1 MSELIT
7 ADSTKEEIAN
17 YFQKNFN
24 ILEETKNN
32 LIKEDISGDIL
43 LDITDKEFKSLLGI
57 KPGHL
62 IKIKNF
68 LKNQKEKFILVK
80 EIKEKITIKS
90 SVKEVESFL
99 KRCLNFS
106 GNSNTLDGKKL
117 IELNEEEMAKYGFN
131 LGQKKKLINYIKYFK
146 TLPVEEE
153 NDSENEDIIINKN
166 SSNEEVSIF
175 LRKKSNLSQE
185 IVDDLGFDGEC
196 LLLLEEED
204 IDGLEELNDE
214 QKNNLKKAL
223 KENKEK
229 LKNINVKNTNEKENK
244 IGTEPEIKV
253 TKESTEE
260 ETSNFLHKKLNFSF
274 ESINKLGLD
283 GESLFLLEFNMIED
297 LDISQKEKEVLKK
310 FLFEIG
316 KKPEQEKEFKITYE
330 SCKDEIKNF
339 LVEKLNI
346 RNELVDK
353 LGFDGETLLLLNEKD
368 INELEELS
376 KKQKEEL
383 IKILKERNIRIT
395 EQSNS
400 AEVLKFLKLNLDF
413 EDESIQK
420 MKNLYLTG
428 NK

>member
-131 LGQKKKLINYIKYFK
+131 LGQKKKLLNYIKYFK

-283 GESLFLLEFNMIED
+283 GESLFLLEFNMIKD